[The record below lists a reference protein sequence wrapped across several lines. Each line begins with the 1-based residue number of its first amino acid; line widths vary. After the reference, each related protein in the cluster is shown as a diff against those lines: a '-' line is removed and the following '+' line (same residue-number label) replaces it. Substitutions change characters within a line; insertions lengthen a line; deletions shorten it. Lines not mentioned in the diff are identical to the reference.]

1 MRGMGV
7 LGFFGSCGARC
18 LAADKCFAGD
28 IFCICNG
35 GIQSFG
41 ICPNLTSAMAIIAI
55 DQMLA
60 FVQLES
66 C

>member
-18 LAADKCFAGD
+18 VATDKCFAGD

-35 GIQSFG
+35 RTQSYG
-41 ICPNLTSAMAIIAI
+41 ICPNLAPAVAIIAI

-60 FVQLES
+60 FIQLES

>member
-7 LGFFGSCGARC
+7 LGFFGSCGTRC
-18 LAADKCFAGD
+18 VAADKCFAGD

-41 ICPNLTSAMAIIAI
+41 ICPNLASAMAIIAI
-55 DQMLA
+55 NQMLA
-60 FVQLES
+60 FIQLES